1 MAPCAAGA
9 GAWFSAWLSFQREVG
24 KVKSGVNDSSKAG
37 VSVGE
42 PAPDFALPDAEG
54 RTWRLSEHRGET
66 VVLLF
71 YPGDNTP
78 VCTKQMCSVRDRW
91 EDYRAT
97 GATLVGIST
106 DTVESH
112 KGFAATH
119 NLPFPLLSDPKEE
132 VIRAYGVRS
141 WLPHRSAR
149 AVVVINAEGL
159 VTYKKVQPL
168 SLFPPR
174 DDRIIAA
181 IKAAVTSDK

>member
-1 MAPCAAGA
+1 
-9 GAWFSAWLSFQREVG
+9 LS
-24 KVKSGVNDSSKAG
+24 DASKAG
-37 VSVGE
+37 INVGE
-42 PAPDFALPDAEG
+42 RAPDFSLPSGEG
-54 RTWRLSEHRGET
+54 ERWHLSEHKGET

-91 EDYRAT
+91 SDYVAT
-97 GATLVGIST
+97 GAQIVGIST

-112 KGFAATH
+112 QGFAARY
-119 NLPFPLLSDPKEE
+119 NLPFPLLSDPNEE
-132 VIRAYGVRS
+132 VVRAYGVRS

-149 AVVVINAEGL
+149 AVIIINPEGI
-159 VTYKKVQPL
+159 VSYKKVQPL

-181 IKAAVTSDK
+181 IKAAMSDKR

>member
-1 MAPCAAGA
+1 MA
-9 GAWFSAWLSFQREVG
+9 VG
-24 KVKSGVNDSSKAG
+24 DR
-37 VSVGE
+37 
-42 PAPDFALPDAEG
+42 APDFALEDGAG
-54 RTWRLSEHRGET
+54 STWRLSEHKGET

-91 EDYRAT
+91 SDYAAT
-97 GATLVGIST
+97 GARLVGIST

-112 KGFAATH
+112 KGFAARY
-119 NLPFPLLSDPKEE
+119 NLPFPLLADPHEE

-149 AVVVINAEGL
+149 AVVVINPDGI

-181 IKAAVTSDK
+181 IRAAGRE

>member
-1 MAPCAAGA
+1 MKEA
-9 GAWFSAWLSFQREVG
+9 
-24 KVKSGVNDSSKAG
+24 SKAG
-37 VSVGE
+37 VNVGE
-42 PAPDFALPDAEG
+42 RAPDFALPDGEG

-66 VVLLF
+66 IVLLF

-78 VCTKQMCSVRDRW
+78 VCTKQMCSVRDKW
-91 EDYRAT
+91 SDYVST
-97 GATLVGIST
+97 GASIVGIST

-112 KGFAATH
+112 KGFAAKH
-119 NLPFPLLSDPKEE
+119 GLPFPLLADPQEE

-149 AVVVINAEGL
+149 AVVVINRDGV

-181 IKAAVTSDK
+181 IKEAAAGDK

>member
-1 MAPCAAGA
+1 LKKG
-9 GAWFSAWLSFQREVG
+9 E
-24 KVKSGVNDSSKAG
+24 KSVSDSSRAG

-42 PAPDFALPDAEG
+42 VAPDFALQDGEG
-54 RTWRLSEHRGET
+54 KTWRLSEHRGET

-78 VCTKQMCSVRDRW
+78 VCTKQMCSVRDHW
-91 EDYRAT
+91 SDYTAT

-112 KGFAATH
+112 KGFAAKH
-119 NLPFPLLSDPKEE
+119 NLPFPLLADPREE

-149 AVVVINAEGL
+149 AVVVINAQGI

-168 SLFPPR
+168 SLFAPR

-181 IKAAVTSDK
+181 IQNAVTSDK

>member
-1 MAPCAAGA
+1 MKVG
-9 GAWFSAWLSFQREVG
+9 GESSDFTLKDGNGNDWTLS
-24 KVKSGVNDSSKAG
+24 D
-37 VSVGE
+37 
-42 PAPDFALPDAEG
+42 
-54 RTWRLSEHRGET
+54 HRGKT

-91 EDYRAT
+91 SDYAAT
-97 GATLVGIST
+97 GAVLVGIST

-112 KGFAATH
+112 KGFAAKH
-119 NLPFPLLSDPKEE
+119 NLPFPLLADPREE

-149 AVVVINAEGL
+149 AVVVINSDGIIS
-159 VTYKKVQPL
+159 YKKVQPL

-181 IKAAVTSDK
+181 IKGALKSDKSRVTR

>member
-1 MAPCAAGA
+1 M
-9 GAWFSAWLSFQREVG
+9 REASRTGVG
-24 KVKSGVNDSSKAG
+24 
-37 VSVGE
+37 VGE
-42 PAPDFALPDAEG
+42 VAPDFSLQDSEG
-54 RTWRLSEHRGET
+54 KTWRLSDHRGET

-91 EDYRAT
+91 SDYMAT
-97 GATLVGIST
+97 GAQIVGIST

-112 KGFAATH
+112 KGFAAKY
-119 NLPFPLLSDPKEE
+119 NLPFPLLADPSEE

-149 AVVVINAEGL
+149 AVVVINARGV

-181 IKAAVTSDK
+181 IQRAVASDK

>member
-1 MAPCAAGA
+1 MMKG
-9 GAWFSAWLSFQREVG
+9 E
-24 KVKSGVNDSSKAG
+24 KSVSEASKAG
-37 VSVGE
+37 INVGE
-42 PAPDFALPDAEG
+42 HAPDFALQDAEG

-91 EDYRAT
+91 SDYMAT
-97 GATLVGIST
+97 GAQVVGIST

-112 KGFAATH
+112 KGFAARH
-119 NLPFPLLSDPKEE
+119 SLPFPLLADPQEE

-149 AVVVINAEGL
+149 AVVVINADGL

-168 SLFPPR
+168 SLFAPR

-181 IKAAVTSDK
+181 IKEAVASDK

>member
-1 MAPCAAGA
+1 MMRGEK
-9 GAWFSAWLSFQREVG
+9 GLS
-24 KVKSGVNDSSKAG
+24 DASKTG
-37 VSVGE
+37 VSIGE
-42 PAPDFALPDAEG
+42 RAPDFALPSGEG
-54 RTWRLSEHRGET
+54 ETWRLSEHKGET

-91 EDYRAT
+91 SDYMAT
-97 GATLVGIST
+97 GAQIVGIST

-112 KGFAATH
+112 KGFAAKH
-119 NLPFPLLSDPKEE
+119 GLPFPLLSDPNEE
-132 VIRAYGVRS
+132 VVRAYGVRS

-149 AVVVINAEGL
+149 AVIVINSQGII
-159 VTYKKVQPL
+159 TYKKVQPL

-181 IKAAVTSDK
+181 IRDAVMSDK

>member
-1 MAPCAAGA
+1 MKK
-9 GAWFSAWLSFQREVG
+9 G
-24 KVKSGVNDSSKAG
+24 KESVSDSSRTG

-42 PAPDFALPDAEG
+42 AAPDFALPDGEG
-54 RTWRLSEHRGET
+54 QTWRLSKHRGET

-78 VCTKQMCSVRDRW
+78 VCTKQMCSVRDHW
-91 EDYRAT
+91 GDYVAT
-97 GATLVGIST
+97 GAALVGIST

-112 KGFAATH
+112 KGFAAKY
-119 NLPFPLLSDPKEE
+119 NLPFPLLADPGEE

-149 AVVVINAEGL
+149 AVVVINAGG
-159 VTYKKVQPL
+159 VITYKKVQPL

-181 IKAAVTSDK
+181 IKEAVASDKKSNR

>member
-1 MAPCAAGA
+1 MMKG
-9 GAWFSAWLSFQREVG
+9 G
-24 KVKSGVNDSSKAG
+24 KSVSEASKAG
-37 VSVGE
+37 INVGE
-42 PAPDFALPDAEG
+42 RAPDFALQDAEG

-91 EDYRAT
+91 SDYMAT
-97 GATLVGIST
+97 GAQVVGIST

-112 KGFAATH
+112 KGFAARY
-119 NLPFPLLSDPKEE
+119 NLPFPLLADPQEE
-132 VIRAYGVRS
+132 VIRTYGVRS

-181 IKAAVTSDK
+181 IREAVASDK

>member
-1 MAPCAAGA
+1 MKG
-9 GAWFSAWLSFQREVG
+9 E
-24 KVKSGVNDSSKAG
+24 K
-37 VSVGE
+37 SVGE
-42 PAPDFALPDAEG
+42 ALKGGVNVGESAPDFALPDGEG
-54 RTWRLSEHRGET
+54 QTWRLSEHRGET

-78 VCTKQMCSVRDRW
+78 VCTKQMCSVRDKW
-91 EDYRAT
+91 SDYVAT
-97 GATLVGIST
+97 GARIVGIST

-112 KGFAATH
+112 KGFAAKH
-119 NLPFPLLSDPKEE
+119 SLPFPLLADPGEE

-149 AVVVINAEGL
+149 AVVIINSDGI
-159 VTYKKVQPL
+159 VSYKKVQPL

-181 IKAAVTSDK
+181 IKEAVASDK

>member
-1 MAPCAAGA
+1 VTKGENSVSEASGA
-9 GAWFSAWLSFQREVG
+9 V
-24 KVKSGVNDSSKAG
+24 VN
-37 VSVGE
+37 VGE
-42 PAPDFALPDAEG
+42 RAPDFTLKDGEG
-54 RTWRLSEHRGET
+54 QSWRLSEHRGET

-91 EDYRAT
+91 SDYVAT
-97 GATLVGIST
+97 GARIVGIST

-112 KGFAATH
+112 KGFAAKH
-119 NLPFPLLSDPKEE
+119 NLPFPLLADPGEE

-149 AVVVINAEGL
+149 AVVVINADGI
-159 VTYKKVQPL
+159 VSYKKVQAL
-168 SLFPPR
+168 SLFPPS

-181 IKAAVTSDK
+181 IRAAVTSGG

>member
-1 MAPCAAGA
+1 MTRGEK
-9 GAWFSAWLSFQREVG
+9 GLSEAS
-24 KVKSGVNDSSKAG
+24 KVGVN
-37 VSVGE
+37 VGE
-42 PAPDFALPDAEG
+42 RAPDFSLPNNEG
-54 RTWRLSEHRGET
+54 QMWRLSDHSGET

-91 EDYRAT
+91 SDYMAT
-97 GATLVGIST
+97 GAHIVGIST

-112 KGFAATH
+112 KGFAAKH
-119 NLPFPLLSDPKEE
+119 NLPFPLLADPDEE

-141 WLPHRSAR
+141 WLPHRAAR
-149 AVVVINAEGL
+149 AVVVINPRGV

-174 DDRIIAA
+174 DDRVIAA
-181 IKAAVTSDK
+181 IQKAVSGDK

>member
-1 MAPCAAGA
+1 MSGMTTGAAL
-9 GAWFSAWLSFQREVG
+9 FSFLRRMSKG
-24 KVKSGVNDSSKAG
+24 KKIVSESSRAS

-42 PAPDFALPDAEG
+42 VAPDFALQDAEG
-54 RTWRLSEHRGET
+54 QTWRLSEHRGKA

-91 EDYRAT
+91 GDYTAA
-97 GATLVGIST
+97 GAALVGIST

-112 KGFAATH
+112 KGFAAKY
-119 NLPFPLLSDPKEE
+119 NLPFPLLADPQEE
-132 VIRAYGVRS
+132 VVRAYGVRS
-141 WLPHRSAR
+141 WLPNRSAR
-149 AVVVINAEGL
+149 AVVVINAKGV

-181 IKAAVTSDK
+181 IKEAVNSGK

>member
-1 MAPCAAGA
+1 MGD
-9 GAWFSAWLSFQREVG
+9 V
-24 KVKSGVNDSSKAG
+24 
-37 VSVGE
+37 
-42 PAPDFALPDAEG
+42 APDFALPDSEG

-91 EDYRAT
+91 SDYKAT
-97 GATLVGIST
+97 GAALVGVST

-112 KGFAATH
+112 KGFAAKH
-119 NLPFPLLSDPKEE
+119 NLPFPLLADPQEE
-132 VIRAYGVRS
+132 VIRSYGVRS

-149 AVVVINAEGL
+149 AVVVINREGR
-159 VTYKKVQPL
+159 VSYKKVQPL

-181 IKAAVTSDK
+181 IQKAVTGK

>member
-1 MAPCAAGA
+1 MSDA
-9 GAWFSAWLSFQREVG
+9 
-24 KVKSGVNDSSKAG
+24 SKAG
-37 VSVGE
+37 ASLGE
-42 PAPDFALPDAEG
+42 RAPDFALPSGDG
-54 RTWRLSEHRGET
+54 KTWRLSEHRGET

-91 EDYRAT
+91 GDYMAT
-97 GATLVGIST
+97 GARIVGIST

-112 KGFAATH
+112 QGFAAKH
-119 NLPFPLLSDPKEE
+119 SLPFPLLSDPDEE

-149 AVVVINAEGL
+149 AVIVIDPRG
-159 VTYKKVQPL
+159 VISYKKVQPL

-181 IKAAVTSDK
+181 IKAAMSDKR